1 MSTLMEPGTPFIE
14 RVGLPEVQV
23 LQGVTP
29 ENVLEAVAGV
39 GHPLI
44 LRNYCAHFPAV
55 AAGKQSPQAMAEYL
69 LQHYSGNPIIGCYG
83 GADAGGR
90 VFYNE
95 DMSGFNF
102 DSRRVPLGA
111 LLDEI
116 LTSAHAPAMPM
127 RYMPSSE
134 VSYWFPRFSTD
145 NDAGVG
151 SVSPIGSLWL
161 GNKVRVAAH
170 YDFPDNLAC
179 NIAGIRRFT
188 LLPPEQ
194 IANLYPG
201 PLEFAPG
208 GQEVSLVD
216 FYNPDFERFPRFHA
230 ALEHAQVA
238 ELNAGDALYIP
249 GMWWHHVESLGVLN
263 VLYTHW
269 WRDSEAYMGRP
280 TNALLHAVLGLRNLP
295 ARQREAWK
303 ALFDYYIFDAE
314 DDAAGHIPENAR
326 GVLQQP
332 LGLEAAMQLRA
343 KLLNDLKR

>member
-1 MSTLMEPGTPFIE
+1 MGQPFIE
-14 RVGLPEVQV
+14 QVQLPAADEAWDIRPHDV
-23 LQGVTP
+23 LDTLTGV
-29 ENVLEAVAGV
+29 NR
-39 GHPLI
+39 PLI

-55 AAGKQSPQAMAEYL
+55 HAGKQSPQAMADYL
-69 LQHYSGNPIIGCYG
+69 LEQHSGNPVNGCYG
-83 GADAGGR
+83 DSSTGGR

-102 DSRRVPLGA
+102 QARKTDLKS

-116 LTSAHAPAMPM
+116 LSSADSDAAPM

-134 VSYWFPRFSTD
+134 VNHWFPTFSAA
-145 NDAGVG
+145 NDAGIGAVAP
-151 SVSPIGSLWL
+151 VGSLWL
-161 GNKVRVAAH
+161 GNRVRVAAH
-170 YDFPDNLAC
+170 YDFPNNLAC
-179 NIAGIRRFT
+179 NIAGKRRFT

-194 IANLYPG
+194 IANIYPG
-201 PLEFAPG
+201 PIDFAPG

-216 FYNPDFERFPRFHA
+216 FYNPDFEKFPKFRT

-238 ELNAGDALYIP
+238 ELNPGDALFIP
-249 GMWWHHVESLGVLN
+249 GMWWHHVESLDVLN

-280 TNALLHAVLGLRNLP
+280 TNALLHALLGLRNLP
-295 ARQREAWK
+295 AHQRKAWK
-303 ALFDYYIFDAE
+303 ALFDYYIFEAE
-314 DDAAGHIPENAR
+314 EGAAGHIAPRAQ

-343 KLLNDLKR
+343 KLQNDLKR